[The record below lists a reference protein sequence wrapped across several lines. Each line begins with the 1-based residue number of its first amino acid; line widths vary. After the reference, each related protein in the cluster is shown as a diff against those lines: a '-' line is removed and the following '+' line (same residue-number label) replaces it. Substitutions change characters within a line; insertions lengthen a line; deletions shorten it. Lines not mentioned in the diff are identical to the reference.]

1 MSVISV
7 FAPLFHFLFNS
18 FVVFFF
24 LAFAVEMI
32 FFIFKIKNARL
43 RSFCRLLPLLKL
55 PVDACLYFYFND
67 YVLFNFNPFS
77 CQYQVT
83 QLLAPHQTY
92 CSIPNFLA
100 MHFSTSEML
109 AILIFFFTSTA
120 VVFGGKVYQII
131 KSLSHLR
138 IILAQSKL
146 MARKI
151 DNEELAQALQSV
163 TILTSQ
169 KITVPFATFGNRIV
183 FPEALAET
191 LSQHEFE
198 AIIAHEWQHLRW
210 KDPHT
215 KVVGGLIA
223 HLFWWLPTHWWM
235 KRCEWEQECA
245 SDSEA
250 TLFSV
255 KGCDLAG
262 GILQTIKSKKNEAF
276 VLAPVCHMVNE
287 LNVTKRLS
295 RLLNSKALEEERQFK
310 KYFWIGAFLCIA
322 VSLTFGTV

>member
-55 PVDACLYFYFND
+55 PIDASLYFCFD
-67 YVLFNFNPFS
+67 DHVLFNFNPFS

-83 QLLAPHQTY
+83 HFLAPHQNY

-100 MHFSTSEML
+100 MHFSNSAML
-109 AILIFFFTSTA
+109 ILLILFFSATAIIFGA
-120 VVFGGKVYQII
+120 KVYRII
-131 KSLSHLR
+131 TSLYHLR
-138 IILAQSKL
+138 MVLAESKV
-146 MARKI
+146 MERKVE
-151 DNEELAQALQSV
+151 NRKLALTLESATL
-163 TILTSQ
+163 LTSQ
-169 KITVPFATFGNRIV
+169 KINVPFATFGNRIV
-183 FPEALAET
+183 FPETLVNE
-191 LSQHEFE
+191 LSQQEFE

-215 KVVGGLIA
+215 KVIGGLIA
-223 HLFWWLPTHWWM
+223 HFFWWLPTLWWM

-250 TLFSV
+250 TLFRV
-255 KGCDLAG
+255 KGFDLAA
-262 GILQTIKSKKNEAF
+262 GILRTIRRKQDEKIS
-276 VLAPVCHMVNE
+276 LAPICHIVNE
-287 LNVTKRLS
+287 LNIRKRLQ
-295 RLLNSKALEEERQFK
+295 RLLNSTDLEEGHRFK
-310 KYFWIGAFLCIA
+310 KYFLIGAFLCMAIA
-322 VSLTFGTV
+322 LTFGTL

>member
-1 MSVISV
+1 MSVMSV

-43 RSFCRLLPLLKL
+43 RSFCRLVPLLKL
-55 PVDACLYFYFND
+55 PIDAGLYFYFRD

-83 QLLAPHQTY
+83 HFLAPHQNY

-100 MHFSTSEML
+100 MYFSNSAML
-109 AILIFFFTSTA
+109 TLLILFFSATTI
-120 VVFGGKVYQII
+120 VFGTKVYQII
-131 KSLSHLR
+131 TSLYHLR
-138 IILAQSKL
+138 AILAESKV
-146 MARKI
+146 MGRKI
-151 DNEELAQALQSV
+151 ENKKLALTLQAASL
-163 TILTSQ
+163 LTSQ

-183 FPEALAET
+183 FPEALVDA
-191 LSQHEFE
+191 LSQQEFE

-215 KVVGGLIA
+215 KVIGGLIA
-223 HLFWWLPTHWWM
+223 QFFWWLPTHWWM

-250 TLFSV
+250 TLLKV
-255 KGCDLAG
+255 KGFDLAG
-262 GILQTIKSKKNEAF
+262 GILQTIKRKQNDKIS
-276 VLAPVCHMVNE
+276 LAPICHIVNE
-287 LNVTKRLS
+287 LNIKQRLH
-295 RLLNSKALEEERQFK
+295 RLLNATDLEEGHRFK
-310 KYFWIGAFLCIA
+310 KYFLIGAFLCMAIA
-322 VSLTFGTV
+322 LTFGTV